1 MLITLEELQRHR
13 ISVSKTY
20 PVGALDY
27 RGAEFHQVGDL
38 ALDAVVELV
47 GSEIRVRGHLGTAVK
62 CACDRCLRLVEI
74 PIDRDFDLSYRAM
87 KEIEQEEEIE
97 ISPDESEIGFYPEEG
112 IELDDLISEQVI
124 LSMPMKVICQT
135 DCRGLCPTCGVNWNA
150 QSCDCE
156 GLTSGSTPD
165 SPFSSLLR

>member
-38 ALDAVVELV
+38 KLDAVAELV
-47 GSEIRVRGHLGTAVK
+47 GMEIRVRGHLGTVVES
-62 CACDRCLRLVEI
+62 ACDRCLGLVKI
-74 PIDRDFDLSYRAM
+74 PIDRDFDLSYLPM
-87 KEIEQEEEIE
+87 NEIKREEEIE

-112 IELDDLISEQVI
+112 IELVDVVSEQVI
-124 LSMPMKVICQT
+124 LSMPMKVICQA
-135 DCRGLCPTCGVNWNA
+135 DCRGLCPSCGVNRNV
-150 QSCDCE
+150 QTCE
-156 GLTSGSTPD
+156 CGGQTSRSIPD
-165 SPFSSLLR
+165 SPFSSLLG